1 MSLVAPMTLLDW
13 LFVAILVVS
22 VAGGISKGFSREVI
36 ALAAVLIGLVLAC
49 WFFPSAARIYVDFV
63 KTPDIANLLGFI
75 TIFVGCILAGAVI
88 SFAVGKFLKMASLQW
103 YDRFLGAAFGLLR
116 GWLIGSILFMMLTAF
131 PLRQGSMEKSRFAP
145 YLLVGARVIS
155 FVVPREVKS
164 KFLDGYHQIQKIWQ
178 SQSV

>member
-1 MSLVAPMTLLDW
+1 MSPLDW
-13 LFVAILVVS
+13 LFVVILVVS

-36 ALAAVLIGLVLAC
+36 ALASVLLGLILGC
-49 WFFPSAARIYVDFV
+49 WFFPSAAHVYADFV

-88 SFAVGKFLKMASLQW
+88 SFLAGKVLQLANLQW

-116 GWLIGSILFMMLTAF
+116 GWLIGSILFMLLTAF
-131 PLRQGSMEKSRFAP
+131 PVKPGSIENSRFAP

-155 FVVPREVKS
+155 FVVPKELKS
-164 KFLDGYHQIQKIWQ
+164 KFLDGYHQVQKIWQ
-178 SQSV
+178 SQ